1 MTRLMI
7 AIAIVLSASAAEA
20 QSRRAPA
27 VEGRPSTTAM
37 SCNQARA
44 LVSAR
49 GAIVLATGAR
59 TYDRFVSNAGLC
71 SLGEIA
77 EPAFEP
83 SAENPQCFVG
93 YRCVYRRNEPP
104 SGDGGGGAGGGMQ

>member
-1 MTRLMI
+1 MTRLMLV
-7 AIAIVLSASAAEA
+7 IAIVLAAGAAIA
-20 QSRRAPA
+20 QPRRAPA

-37 SCNQARA
+37 SCSQARA
-44 LVSAR
+44 LVTAR
-49 GAIVLATGAR
+49 GAIVLGTGGL
-59 TYDRFVSNAGLC
+59 TYDRFVSNAGACALA
-71 SLGEIA
+71 EIA

-104 SGDGGGGAGGGMQ
+104 SGEGGGGSGGGMQ